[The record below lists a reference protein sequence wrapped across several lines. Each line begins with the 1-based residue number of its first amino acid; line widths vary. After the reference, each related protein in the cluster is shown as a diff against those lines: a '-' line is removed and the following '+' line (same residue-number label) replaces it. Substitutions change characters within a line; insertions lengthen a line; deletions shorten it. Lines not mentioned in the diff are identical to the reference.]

1 MDTES
6 KRFDGKAVMVTGAA
20 QGIGAEIAT
29 AFAVQGA
36 LLSVVDRDGEA
47 LEAALHRLSDKGFDV
62 LGIRADLSSAAECQR
77 AVDETAARFG
87 RFDVLVNNAGGSAY
101 TSLHIEEVSEED
113 FDRVMGWNVKST
125 YFCIQAALPHFRSA
139 GAGVIVN
146 MGAIAGRAGTELL
159 PPQYSAAKAGVIGLT
174 RNLARHLGPD
184 HIRVNLVSP
193 GFIRSGA
200 RVEAIW
206 NSREDPEQVLSMI
219 PLRRRGENSEIADA
233 VLFLA
238 GDESS
243 YVTGAVIDVNGGFF
257 CV

>member
-1 MDTES
+1 MEG

-20 QGIGAEIAT
+20 NGIGQEIAT
-29 AFAVQGA
+29 AFALAGA
-36 LLSVVDRDGEA
+36 KVSLVDRDGEA
-47 LEAALHRLSDKGFDV
+47 LEAAVAALADKGLPAHGV
-62 LGIRADLSSAAECQR
+62 HADLSSAAACKR
-77 AVDETAARFG
+77 AVDETAERFG

-101 TSLHIEEVSEED
+101 TSVRIEEVSEED
-113 FDRVMGWNVKST
+113 FHRVVDWNLKST
-125 YFCIQAALPHFRSA
+125 YFCIQAALPHFRAA
-139 GAGVIVN
+139 GGGVVVN

-159 PPQYSAAKAGVIGLT
+159 PPQYSAVKAGVIGLT
-174 RNLARHLGPD
+174 RNLARHLGPEG
-184 HIRVNLVSP
+184 IRVNVVSP

-206 NSREDPEQVLSMI
+206 NGRENPEQVLGMV
-219 PLRRRGENSEIADA
+219 PLRRRGEMSEIADA
-233 VLFLA
+233 VMFLA